1 MARSSAGAIK
11 AGKAFIELAINS
23 KTAIKE
29 IDKFARYV
37 TARMRNLGTKI
48 TAVGQQITLLAGAI
62 ATPMALFAR
71 EAANAEVAALR
82 FRKTLGGNAAVAEQ
96 VATQLAKATGFNFR
110 DIRSGIVRLNA
121 FFRSMG
127 LNAND
132 AAKAAQ
138 ELVGSAADLA
148 AAAPNVADIDD
159 AVNRLASGLRG
170 EEALEEFAN
179 TKLVALNEELAKV
192 GKNVKTASELEK
204 LVARFA
210 LIQRDFARGGI
221 LGTAEETSSSR
232 AGAIR
237 KFASALKDFR
247 IAVGD
252 VALEFG
258 TQFLPKLSQAI
269 TGIARLVKTSAPAIK
284 QFLKITSVALA
295 FGVTILAL
303 SVALSTLGSIL
314 ALLIPAAI
322 ITALAA
328 YVEGWK
334 SLKDAVN
341 DFHSAANGVKQT
353 LRTLFKAIKV
363 KDAAKQLQLIK
374 ELFENVF
381 DEIGV
386 VITLKMAKVF
396 AQIVGIANAAFKKI
410 PFLNRI
416 LPVQDDVGQFG
427 GNIEKAIK
435 KAQARFAFGRDL
447 IAARAD
453 KFLAQQEEEE
463 KEAEVA
469 ADKFRAAAVNIE
481 EAAKD
486 MKAAAISNETA
497 AARTQRFFQFGST
510 TEDVENKQ
518 LQELKEINKKIG
530 RGGLVAVRL
539 GAARVV

>member
-159 AVNRLASGLRG
+159 AVNRLVSGLRG